1 MAAMIQGPRLMTI
14 GGGAVKE
21 TAAILERLSAKRPL
35 IVSDP
40 FMRDSGLLAR
50 LTEVLDQARIR
61 WDLFAD
67 TVPDP
72 TTAVVEI
79 GVGRLRS
86 SAYDSLIAFGGGS
99 PMDTAKAMSV
109 LAAMGGAMRD
119 HKVPKQ
125 ADKSAVPVVCVPTTA
140 GTGSEV
146 TRFCVI
152 TDTETDE
159 KMLIAGLGC
168 LPAAAIVDYELT
180 LGMPFRLTADT
191 GIDSLTHAIEAYV
204 SKRRNPY
211 ADSFALAAM
220 QRIAKYIRAACF
232 EPDNRT
238 AREEMMLGATQAGMA
253 FSNASVCLVHGMSR
267 PIGAFFH
274 VPHGLSNAML
284 LPAIT
289 EFSAAA
295 ALERYA
301 DCARAMGVAG
311 EEGSQLAVARLLEAL
326 KRLNADLKVPSPK
339 EYGIDAGRY
348 QSLLETM
355 AGQAIASGSPGNN
368 PRVPTAAE
376 IVDLYK
382 QVYA

>member
-21 TAAILERLSAKRPL
+21 TAAILDRLAAKRPL

-50 LTEVLDQARIR
+50 LTDVLDQARVK

-72 TTAVVEI
+72 TTTVVET

-152 TDTETDE
+152 TDAETDE

-220 QRIAKYIRAACF
+220 QRIAK
-232 EPDNRT
+232 
-238 AREEMMLGATQAGMA
+238 
-253 FSNASVCLVHGMSR
+253 
-267 PIGAFFH
+267 
-274 VPHGLSNAML
+274 
-284 LPAIT
+284 
-289 EFSAAA
+289 
-295 ALERYA
+295 
-301 DCARAMGVAG
+301 
-311 EEGSQLAVARLLEAL
+311 
-326 KRLNADLKVPSPK
+326 
-339 EYGIDAGRY
+339 
-348 QSLLETM
+348 
-355 AGQAIASGSPGNN
+355 
-368 PRVPTAAE
+368 
-376 IVDLYK
+376 
-382 QVYA
+382 